1 MKENEKVLVIGIVL
15 LDYVC
20 VCYIHLASDVIWC
33 VYILGVQNTF
43 SIITP
48 YKGYIVQSLEEKDVF
63 DWLYALNP
71 LLAGQIKSQ
80 LGNKRRN
87 NPTS

>member
-1 MKENEKVLVIGIVL
+1 MSAFAIYMYLRMLGL
-15 LDYVC
+15 Y
-20 VCYIHLASDVIWC
+20 DVSIF
-33 VYILGVQNTF
+33 LGVQNTF

>member
-1 MKENEKVLVIGIVL
+1 MSAFAIYMHHRMLY
-15 LDYVC
+15 D
-20 VCYIHLASDVIWC
+20 ASIF
-33 VYILGVQNTF
+33 LGVQNTF